1 MTVRPLVF
9 VTACL
14 LTAGCAGKASA
25 PLADLTAAPAMTPTG
40 GVEYVAYTVTPAAAQ
55 ETTSTA
61 SPDSTLAAT
70 RKATSEEVPAETPAP
85 TPTPTSTPAPAPPP
99 APPAPAA
106 PAAAPARSVESADAF
121 RIGPED
127 VLDVQVWKNEE
138 LSRVVPVRPDG
149 MISLPLVN
157 DIRAAGLTAVELR
170 QAITQRLSEYVPSP
184 EVSVMVRE
192 VHSVKVAVL
201 GAVRMPGHYEVKSSA
216 TVLELIARAQ
226 GLTEFADRGRI
237 VVMRQNGAETTRIP
251 FNYRKVAEGSEQD
264 NFYVRPGDIIVVP

>member
-1 MTVRPLVF
+1 M
-9 VTACL
+9 TACL
-14 LTAGCAGKASA
+14 FATGCALPFSSKTATVSAQEPVLADTTSA
-25 PLADLTAAPAMTPTG
+25 PAATPASLIEAPAATPEPATAA
-40 GVEYVAYTVTPAAAQ
+40 
-55 ETTSTA
+55 S
-61 SPDSTLAAT
+61 
-70 RKATSEEVPAETPAP
+70 
-85 TPTPTSTPAPAPPP
+85 
-99 APPAPAA
+99 PAA
-106 PAAAPARSVESADAF
+106 PARIVESSDAF

-127 VLDVQVWKNEE
+127 VLDVQVWKNDE

-170 QAITQRLSEYVPSP
+170 QAVTQRLSEFIPSP

-201 GAVRMPGHYEVKSSA
+201 GAVRMPGHYEVKSAA

-237 VVMRQNGAETTRIP
+237 VVLRQNGGETTRIP

>member
-1 MTVRPLVF
+1 MTVRPFVF
-9 VTACL
+9 ITACL
-14 LTAGCAGKASA
+14 LTAGCAGRTSA
-25 PLADLTAAPAMTPTG
+25 PLADITAPPGVIPATSAEEATVAPAETAAP
-40 GVEYVAYTVTPAAAQ
+40 PAAA
-55 ETTSTA
+55 TA
-61 SPDSTLAAT
+61 EVAT
-70 RKATSEEVPAETPAP
+70 VA
-85 TPTPTSTPAPAPPP
+85 APAP
-99 APPAPAA
+99 
-106 PAAAPARSVESADAF
+106 RFVEAVDAF

-157 DIRAAGLTAVELR
+157 DIRASGLTAVELR
-170 QAITQRLSEYVPSP
+170 TAITQRLAEYVPSP

-192 VHSVKVAVL
+192 VHSVKVAVI

-237 VVMRQNGAETTRIP
+237 VVMRQNGASTTRIP

>member
-1 MTVRPLVF
+1 MTVRPF
-9 VTACL
+9 IFITACVMSTGCAL
-14 LTAGCAGKASA
+14 PFSGRTAVTPQQPTLADSTVAPGVVPATAGE
-25 PLADLTAAPAMTPTG
+25 TT
-40 GVEYVAYTVTPAAAQ
+40 TPAA
-55 ETTSTA
+55 ET
-61 SPDSTLAAT
+61 DAA
-70 RKATSEEVPAETPAP
+70 
-85 TPTPTSTPAPAPPP
+85 
-99 APPAPAA
+99 APAA
-106 PAAAPARSVESADAF
+106 PAPARFVESAEAF

-170 QAITQRLSEYVPSP
+170 QAITERLSEYVPSP

-201 GAVRMPGHYEVKSSA
+201 GAVRMPGHYEVKSAA

-237 VVMRQNGAETTRIP
+237 VVMRQTGSETTRIP